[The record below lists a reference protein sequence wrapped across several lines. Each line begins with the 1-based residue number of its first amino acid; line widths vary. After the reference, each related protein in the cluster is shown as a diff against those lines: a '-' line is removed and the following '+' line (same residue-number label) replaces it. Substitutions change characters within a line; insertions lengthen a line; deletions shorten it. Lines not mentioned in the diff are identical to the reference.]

1 MQGQIMPKGIQVST
15 NNSAFVWLSS
25 MAKVIVA
32 HHPCFFLG
40 DGICL
45 LYVPQFF
52 ISNAYSKWKRD
63 NYSTQT
69 HPTQT
74 HGTCFGRGAKSCYE
88 QQHTYENENAKN
100 VGANNH
106 YALLGLPI
114 QSRLHN
120 PISNTRPTCKSYTH
134 KGPCICTLLIFDLQT
149 WWIH

>member
-1 MQGQIMPKGIQVST
+1 M
-15 NNSAFVWLSS
+15 SS

-32 HHPCFFLG
+32 HHLGFFFWRWHMLPLCA
-40 DGICL
+40 I
-45 LYVPQFF
+45 FF
-52 ISNAYSKWKRD
+52 ISSVYSRWKRN

-69 HPTQT
+69 HLTQT
-74 HGTCFGRGAKSCYE
+74 HGAYFGRGAKSCCE